1 MPIYFYSR
9 VSTAGQNSGR
19 QNENFKKIPGFKPE
33 NLFVDKIQG
42 NVPFMERPE
51 AARLFD
57 QVTSIKKD
65 GDDITIY
72 IDSIDRLGR
81 NLIDILH
88 TIELFTQNGINIQSD
103 KEGFRTLING
113 KENPIAK
120 VVISVMGSIAEMER
134 NRIKERTKEGIK
146 IAKAKGK
153 FKGRKPGSTQS
164 DSKLLERHPIIIAKL
179 KKGWTYRDISE
190 RTGKSTATV
199 AKVKRVLEKRS
210 IINSS

>member
-1 MPIYFYSR
+1 MSVYFYSR

-57 QVTSIKKD
+57 HVTSNKKD
-65 GDDITIY
+65 VDDITIY

-81 NLIDILH
+81 NLIDILN

-120 VVISVMGSIAEMER
+120 VVVSVMGSIAEMER
-134 NRIKERTKEGIK
+134 KRIKERTKEGIK

-164 DSKLLERHPIIIAKL
+164 DSKLLDRHPIIIAKL

-199 AKVKRVLEKRS
+199 AKVKKVMDRRG
-210 IINSS
+210 II